1 MGGPKA
7 TSLPIHRPCF
17 IIRGSGQPRPPGRP
31 ASLGDR
37 CGNFGGASKRVGLHG
52 QFRIASLESARSVRA
67 GDPVI
72 QPVLDIRDLSVSFM
86 THKVEIPAV
95 IDFGCTVMPGEI
107 VGLVGESGCGKSTVA
122 LAVMR
127 YLGAAGRI
135 AGGEIRF
142 LGEDVVQMPKE
153 RLQDLRGSQISMVY
167 QEPGSSLN
175 PSMAI
180 GQQLAEVLIV
190 HENATRS
197 EALRQAREMLEAVR
211 LPDPERLM
219 RSYPHQISG
228 GQQQRVVI
236 AMALLSRP
244 KLLLMDEPTT
254 SLDVTVEAGIIDL
267 VKDLTARFGVSI
279 LFISHNLGLVRSTC
293 DRVVVMYSGEVVE
306 SGSTSLVFE
315 RPRHPY
321 TLGLLRSLPA
331 PDANKNA
338 RVLQSIPG
346 QLPPPNARPPGCN
359 FGPRCLHFVS
369 GTCDTGSLPLQS
381 ARTETG
387 HETRCIRFS
396 SVDWQATVQE
406 ATPIPVSPAGNP
418 VFRIVDLTKHFP
430 PPGGW
435 LGSHGGRKWVKANES
450 VSFEARKGG
459 TVALVGESGCGKSTV
474 ARILTGLEVATSGI
488 IQYRGTN
495 IGSMG
500 VRKRKAD
507 IVRNIQMV
515 FQNPFDTLNPKRTV
529 GAQVLR
535 VLKKFRIGRNG
546 TERRQRMRAVLD
558 SMKLSQE
565 YTRRKPRQLS
575 GGQKQR
581 VAIARAFV
589 GNPEVV
595 VADEP
600 LSALDASVQ
609 AAVAEL
615 LMQIQV
621 EQGTTMLFISH
632 DLGLV
637 HHVADWIVVMY
648 LGHIVEQGRTVDV
661 FAPPYHP
668 YTEALLSA
676 APVADTRVRQKRIV
690 LEGEIPSAQSP
701 PPGCPFQTR
710 CPRKAAAESIAGIP
724 ICATTMPPVREF
736 AGEHRIKCH
745 LPDAVLRA
753 MDPVIVVRDGE
764 KEESAPVQDGASR

>member
-1 MGGPKA
+1 M
-7 TSLPIHRPCF
+7 
-17 IIRGSGQPRPPGRP
+17 
-31 ASLGDR
+31 
-37 CGNFGGASKRVGLHG
+37 
-52 QFRIASLESARSVRA
+52 
-67 GDPVI
+67 
-72 QPVLDIRDLSVSFM
+72 LDIRDLSVSFL

-95 IDFGCTVMPGEI
+95 IEFGCRVMPGEI

-122 LAVMR
+122 LAIMR
-127 YLGAAGRI
+127 YLGTAGRI
-135 AGGEIRF
+135 FGGEIRF
-142 LGEDVVQMPKE
+142 LGEDLVGMPRE
-153 RLQDLRGSQISMVY
+153 RLKDIRGSQISMVY
-167 QEPGSSLN
+167 QEPSSSLN

-190 HENATRS
+190 HENAARS

-267 VKDLTARFGVSI
+267 VKDLSTRFGVSI
-279 LFISHNLGLVRSTC
+279 LFISHNLGLVRTTC

-306 SGSTSLVFE
+306 SGSTSRVFE
-315 RPRHPY
+315 QPRHPY
-321 TLGLLRSLPA
+321 TLGLLRSLPV
-331 PDANKNA
+331 PDANKTG
-338 RVLQSIPG
+338 RVLQTIPG
-346 QLPPPNARPPGCN
+346 QLPLPNARPSGCN
-359 FGPRCLHFVS
+359 FGPRCPHFKG
-369 GTCDTGSLPLQS
+369 GTCDSDPLTLQAAQTGS
-381 ARTETG
+381 G
-387 HETRCIRFS
+387 HETRCVRFDFI
-396 SVDWQATVQE
+396 DWQASSDAE
-406 ATPIPVSPAGNP
+406 APRRASESGDA
-418 VFRIVDLTKHFP
+418 VFRIVDLTKHYP

-435 LGSHGGRKWVKANES
+435 LRSQADRGWVRANES
-450 VSFEARKGG
+450 VNFEARKGE
-459 TVALVGESGCGKSTV
+459 TVALVGESGCGKSTL
-474 ARILTGLEVATSGI
+474 AKILTGLETASAGSIHFLETD
-488 IQYRGTN
+488 
-495 IGSMG
+495 IGRIG
-500 VRKRKAD
+500 VRRRKAD

-535 VLKKFRIGRNG
+535 VLKKFHIGR
-546 TERRQRMRAVLD
+546 TRSERRQRMREVLD

-565 YTRRKPRQLS
+565 YAKRKPRQLS

-589 GNPEVV
+589 GNPEIV

-615 LMQIQV
+615 LMQVQV

-648 LGHIVEQGRTVDV
+648 LGHVVEQGRTEDV

-676 APVADTRVRQKRIV
+676 APIADTRVRQKRIV

-710 CPRKAAAESIAGIP
+710 CPRKIAPDSGSGVSI
-724 ICATTMPPVREF
+724 CETSMPPIRGF
-736 AGEHRIKCH
+736 SDRHRIKCH
-745 LPDAVLRA
+745 LPDEALRA
-753 MDPVIVVRDGE
+753 MEPVIVLRDGDE
-764 KEESAPVQDGASR
+764 AQSAPIQEGTSR

>member
-1 MGGPKA
+1 
-7 TSLPIHRPCF
+7 
-17 IIRGSGQPRPPGRP
+17 
-31 ASLGDR
+31 
-37 CGNFGGASKRVGLHG
+37 
-52 QFRIASLESARSVRA
+52 
-67 GDPVI
+67 
-72 QPVLDIRDLSVSFM
+72 M
-86 THKVEIPAV
+86 THRVEIPAV
-95 IDFGCTVMPGEI
+95 VDFSCKVLPGEI

-122 LAVMR
+122 LAIMR
-127 YLGAAGRI
+127 YLGTAGRI
-135 AGGEIRF
+135 AGGKIRF
-142 LGEDVVQMPKE
+142 LGNDLVQMPKG
-153 RLQDLRGSQISMVY
+153 RLQDIRGSQISMVY

-175 PSMAI
+175 PSMTI

-190 HENATRS
+190 HESATRS
-197 EALRQAREMLEAVR
+197 EGIRQAREMLEAVR
-211 LPDPERLM
+211 LPDPDRLM

-267 VKDLTARFGVSI
+267 IKDLTARFGVSI

-315 RPRHPY
+315 QPRHPY
-321 TLGLLRSLPA
+321 TLGLLRSLPV

-338 RVLQSIPG
+338 RTLQTIPG
-346 QLPPPNARPPGCN
+346 QLPLPNARPLGCN
-359 FGPRCLHFVS
+359 FGPRCPHFVG
-369 GTCDTGSLPLQS
+369 GTCDTDPLSLQS
-381 ARTETG
+381 AKTRPG
-387 HETRCIRFS
+387 HETRCIRFA
-396 SVDWQATVQE
+396 SVDWQATIREE
-406 ATPIPVSPAGNP
+406 ASRPARRSQDA
-418 VFRIVDLTKHFP
+418 VFRIVDLTKHFS

-435 LGSHGGRKWVKANES
+435 LRSQRDRNWVKANES
-450 VSFEARKGG
+450 VNFEARKGE
-459 TVALVGESGCGKSTV
+459 TVALVGESGCGKSTL
-474 ARILTGLEVATSGI
+474 AKILTGLEIASSGSI
-488 IQYRGTN
+488 EYRETD
-495 IGSMG
+495 IARKG
-500 VRKRKAD
+500 VRNRKAE

-535 VLKKFRIGRNG
+535 VLKRFNIGRNRS
-546 TERRQRMRAVLD
+546 ERRQRMRAVLD

-565 YTRRKPRQLS
+565 YAGRKPRQLS

-589 GNPEVV
+589 GNPEIVI
-595 VADEP
+595 ADEP

-637 HHVADWIVVMY
+637 HHVADWTVVMY
-648 LGHIVEQGRTVDV
+648 LGHVVEQGRTEDV

-676 APVADTRVRQKRIV
+676 APIADTRVRQKRIV

-710 CPRKAAAESIAGIP
+710 CPRKAEAESLAGKP
-724 ICATTMPPVREF
+724 ICETTMPPIREF
-736 AGEHRIKCH
+736 CGRHWIKCH
-745 LPDAVLRA
+745 LSDDVLQA

-764 KEESAPVQDGASR
+764 EADSAQEATSR